1 MAAILE
7 QLRCSTFG
15 EGADRRPHACQ
26 PGGRRKW
33 TVGEQLGELK
43 HRWRDGMEAFGF
55 EPEELVARLA
65 TLVPP
70 PLLHLV

>member
-1 MAAILE
+1 
-7 QLRCSTFG
+7 
-15 EGADRRPHACQ
+15 
-26 PGGRRKW
+26 
-33 TVGEQLGELK
+33 VGEQLGELK